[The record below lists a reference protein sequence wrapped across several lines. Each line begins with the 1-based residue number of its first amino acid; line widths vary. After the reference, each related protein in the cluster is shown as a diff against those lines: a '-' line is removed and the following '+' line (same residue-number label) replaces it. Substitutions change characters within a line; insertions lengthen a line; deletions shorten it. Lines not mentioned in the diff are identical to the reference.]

1 MARHHMEL
9 YLQLPDYTNNMIRL
23 GFSDDDFRDG
33 GSDHLVE
40 ALVAWGDVDV
50 IAERVAAQI
59 ATVADSV
66 CVQVLNGGSSEFP
79 RQQYRDLAKVLI

>member
-9 YLQLPDYTNNMIRL
+9 HLQLPDYTNNVVRL

-33 GSDHLVE
+33 GSDRLVE

-50 IAERVAAQI
+50 IAEPVAAQI
-59 ATVADSV
+59 ATGADSV
-66 CVQVLNGGSSEFP
+66 CVQVLNGGSFEFP
-79 RQQYRDLAKVLI
+79 RQRYCYLSKVLF